1 MSEMSY
7 IEEGSNTLQ
16 MEDAD
21 KVMNYFNNFDERR
34 AEYGAD
40 KSLFEFFC
48 HTLNC
53 KPVRN
58 WDVVGSAVEDFK
70 TVMMSIKRSVT
81 PEKRQELSEST
92 DERINNMYDWL
103 ELYCTN
109 RLNIDDEDK
118 FYGSRVGIQAYKKA
132 VSTMS
137 KKTLND
143 EYLGLNM
150 ETLTS
155 MIPGYTKVAD
165 MDNPNRENASQALT
179 TIGIT
184 TEHTVYLT
192 EPTVGWIDTGMLWLG
207 DKDLIQTRLN
217 MKRLPVRGQR
227 LQEIIKQLY
236 SKFGDE
242 IQHRFIRIEE
252 GALTKKDNYTIELTP
267 EDDVILTVKLRNV
280 QV

>member
-1 MSEMSY
+1 MSAMGY

-21 KVMNYFNNFDERR
+21 KVIHYFNTLDERR
-34 AEYGAD
+34 AEFGAD
-40 KSLFEFFC
+40 KSLFEFLC

-58 WDVVGSAVEDFK
+58 WDVVSSAIEDFK

-81 PEKRQELSEST
+81 PEKKQELSEST

-118 FYGSRVGIQAYKKA
+118 FYGSRLGIQAYKEA
-132 VSTMS
+132 ANHMS

-143 EYLGLNM
+143 EYLGFNL
-150 ETLTS
+150 ETLST
-155 MIPGYTKVAD
+155 MIQGYTKVESV
-165 MDNPNRENASQALT
+165 DNPNREDASQALT
-179 TIGIT
+179 TIGVDKDHNVFI
-184 TEHTVYLT
+184 T
-192 EPTVGWIDTGMLWLG
+192 EPSIGWIDTGMLWLG
-207 DKDLIQTRLN
+207 DKDLINKRLS

-227 LQEIIKQLY
+227 LQEIIRQLY
-236 SKFGDE
+236 SKYGDE
-242 IQHRFIRIEE
+242 IQHKFIRIED
-252 GALTKKDNYTIELTP
+252 GALTKKDNYTIEITP
-267 EDDVILTVKLRNV
+267 EDDVILTVKVRNA
-280 QV
+280 

>member
-1 MSEMSY
+1 MSAMGY

-21 KVMNYFNNFDERR
+21 KVIHYFNTLDERR
-34 AEYGAD
+34 AEFGAD
-40 KSLFEFFC
+40 KSLFEFLC

-58 WDVVGSAVEDFK
+58 WDVVSSAIEDFK

-81 PEKRQELSEST
+81 PEKKQELSEST

-118 FYGSRVGIQAYKKA
+118 FYGSRLGIQAYKEA
-132 VSTMS
+132 ANHMS

-143 EYLGLNM
+143 EYLGFNL
-150 ETLTS
+150 ETLST
-155 MIPGYTKVAD
+155 MIQGYTKVESV
-165 MDNPNRENASQALT
+165 DNPNREDASQALT
-179 TIGIT
+179 TIGVDKDHNVFI
-184 TEHTVYLT
+184 T
-192 EPTVGWIDTGMLWLG
+192 EPSIGWIDTGMLWLG
-207 DKDLIQTRLN
+207 DKDLINKRLS

-227 LQEIIKQLY
+227 LQEIIRQLY
-236 SKFGDE
+236 SKYGDE
-242 IQHRFIRIEE
+242 IQHKYIRIEDS
-252 GALTKKDNYTIELTP
+252 ALTKKDKYTIEITP
-267 EDDVILTVKLRNV
+267 EDDVILTVKVRNA
-280 QV
+280 

>member
-1 MSEMSY
+1 MSAMGY

-21 KVMNYFNNFDERR
+21 KVIHYFNTLDERR
-34 AEYGAD
+34 AEFGAD
-40 KSLFEFFC
+40 KSLFEFLC

-58 WDVVGSAVEDFK
+58 WDVVSSAIEDFK

-81 PEKRQELSEST
+81 PEKKQELSEST

-118 FYGSRVGIQAYKKA
+118 FYGSRLGIQAYKEA
-132 VSTMS
+132 ANHMS

-143 EYLGLNM
+143 EYLGFNL
-150 ETLTS
+150 ETLST
-155 MIPGYTKVAD
+155 MIQGYTKVESV
-165 MDNPNRENASQALT
+165 DNPNREDASQALT
-179 TIGIT
+179 TIGVDKDHNVFI
-184 TEHTVYLT
+184 T
-192 EPTVGWIDTGMLWLG
+192 EPSIGWIDTGMLWLG
-207 DKDLIQTRLN
+207 DKDLINKRLS

-227 LQEIIKQLY
+227 LQEIIRQLY
-236 SKFGDE
+236 SKYGDE
-242 IQHRFIRIEE
+242 VQHKFIRIED
-252 GALTKKDNYTIELTP
+252 GALTKKDNYTIEITP
-267 EDDVILTVKLRNV
+267 EDEVILTVKVRNA
-280 QV
+280 